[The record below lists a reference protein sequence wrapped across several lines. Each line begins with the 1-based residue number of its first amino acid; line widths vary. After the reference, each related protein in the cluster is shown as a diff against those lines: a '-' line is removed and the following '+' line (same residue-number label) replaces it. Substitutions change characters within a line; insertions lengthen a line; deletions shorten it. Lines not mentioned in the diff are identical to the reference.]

1 MAEKENL
8 TPMMI
13 QYRGIKEKYKNEVVF
28 FRLGDFYEMFD
39 EDAVEVSRLLNLTLT
54 HRASRPMCGI
64 PYHAAK
70 IYIARLLRLGKKIV
84 ICEQVGEIPKG
95 GKGITERK
103 VVEIITPGTA
113 VEAEYLEGNRA
124 NYLAALSITKAKA
137 GFAFIDVTT
146 SSFRATSWPASKM
159 AENFGKELNRAAPRE
174 LLLPASLKN
183 NEAIKSVIS
192 AYGSISVSYYPD
204 WDFSAELSY
213 KKLTAQFK
221 TANLKAYG
229 LEEDSPEIVP
239 AGFLLDYLE
248 KTTNTVLPH
257 ISSIRVYSDSEYLI
271 MDDSSRRNLEVI
283 SNMRE
288 GGTQFTLLECVD
300 FTKTAMGG
308 RLLRNW
314 LLFPLTN
321 LRQIEDRQ
329 TKVAS
334 FVENR
339 NLLEK
344 LKTDL
349 GSILDVERLA
359 GRIAMERA
367 HAKDLQALRASL
379 ESWSQIKEYLGQYD
393 FSFISDENSVTICTL
408 IEKAILEDPATSLT
422 EGGIIKAGW
431 SEELDHWRGLHDNFN
446 QILSEYEAEER
457 EKTGISTLRVKY
469 TNAAGYFIEVS
480 KGKLGAVPAH
490 FIMRRA
496 LVNGDRYTT
505 ERLQQ
510 LEAELNESSTKILEL
525 ERDLFVEIRSSLAKY
540 IPYLLQ
546 VADEIA
552 NTDAAASF
560 AQAAIEHNWVRPEIE
575 ESTHFEIKDGRH
587 PVVENHLPTGEFVPN
602 DALLSAE
609 DETVPS
615 FALITGPN
623 MAGKST
629 YLRQNALIALLAQ
642 TGSFVPAS
650 RARLGIV
657 DRIFC
662 RVGASDNLA
671 KGESTFLVEM
681 TETANILHAATKKS
695 LVIMDEVGRGTST
708 EDGLAIARA
717 VSEYLLDTIGCKTFF
732 ATHYH
737 ELSRMEHPSLKMLC
751 MDVLEKNGSVV
762 FLRKVKE
769 GVTGNSYGIH
779 VAKLAGIPQAVID
792 RANVILSHIQ
802 ALANDNPV
810 ILDDVPAKSSESEKT
825 LAAAP
830 VNPGLFSDEEIIISE
845 ILSVDTDNLTPLNAL
860 QIIVR
865 WKKALS
871 GQ

>member
-1 MAEKENL
+1 
-8 TPMMI
+8 MI

-28 FRLGDFYEMFD
+28 FRLGDFYEMFN

-54 HRASRPMCGI
+54 HRASQPMCGI

-70 IYIARLLRLGKKIV
+70 IYIARLLRFGKKIV

-113 VEAEYLEGNRA
+113 VEAEYLDGGRA
-124 NYLAALSITKAKA
+124 NYLAALCVSKATVA
-137 GFAFIDVTT
+137 FAFIDVTT
-146 SSFRATSWPASKM
+146 SAFRATSWPASKM
-159 AENFGKELNRAAPRE
+159 AENFGKELNRASPRE
-174 LLLPASLKN
+174 LLLPVSLKN
-183 NEAIKSVIS
+183 NSDIQSVLAS
-192 AYGSISVSYYPD
+192 YGTISVSYYPD
-204 WDFSAELSY
+204 WDFSFDLSY
-213 KKLTAQFK
+213 KKLTGQFK
-221 TANLKAYG
+221 TANLKAFG
-229 LEEDSPEIVP
+229 LDEKSPEIVP
-239 AGFLLDYLE
+239 AGFLIDYLE
-248 KTTNTVLPH
+248 KTTNAALPH
-257 ISSIRVYSDSEYLI
+257 VSSIRLYHDSEYLI
-271 MDDSSRRNLEVI
+271 MDDSSRRNLEI
-283 SNMRE
+283 ITNMRD
-288 GGTQFTLLECVD
+288 GTSQFTLFECVD

-321 LRQIEDRQ
+321 LSQIESRQ
-329 TKVAS
+329 AHVAS

-339 NLLEK
+339 TLLDK
-344 LKTDL
+344 VKNDL
-349 GSILDVERLA
+349 SGILDVERLA
-359 GRIAMERA
+359 GRIAMDRA

-379 ESWSQIKEYLGQYD
+379 ESWGKIKEYLGQYD
-393 FSFISDENSVTICTL
+393 FSFVSDDSAKKICSL
-408 IEKAILEDPATSLT
+408 IFNAILDDPATSLT
-422 EGGIIKAGW
+422 DGGIIKAGW
-431 SEELDHWRGLHDNFN
+431 SEELDHWRSVHDNFN
-446 QILSEYEAEER
+446 QILLEYEAEEK

-480 KGKLGAVPAH
+480 KGKLANVPPH

-505 ERLQQ
+505 EKLQS
-510 LEAELNESSTKILEL
+510 LEQELNESSTKILEL
-525 ERDLFVEIRSSLAKY
+525 ERDLFVEVRDNLHQY

-552 NTDAAASF
+552 NTDAACSF
-560 AQAAIEHNWVRPEIE
+560 AQAAVEHNWVRPQM
-575 ESTHFEIKDGRH
+575 ESSTYFEIREGRH
-587 PVVENHLPTGEFVPN
+587 PVVENHLPRGEFVPN
-602 DALLSAE
+602 DSLLSADGE
-609 DETVPS
+609 NDGAPA

-642 TGSFVPAS
+642 TGSYVPAKS
-650 RARLGIV
+650 ARLGIV

-681 TETANILHAATKKS
+681 TETANILHAATSHS

-737 ELSRMEHPSLKMLC
+737 ELSRMEHPRLKMLC
-751 MDVLEKNGSVV
+751 MDVLEQNGSVV

-769 GVTGNSYGIH
+769 GVTENSYGIH
-779 VAKLAGIPQAVID
+779 VAKLAGIPQKVIN

-802 ALANDNPV
+802 ALASDNPV
-810 ILDDVPAKSSESEKT
+810 LLDDIPDEKCAEKSEVPPAT
-825 LAAAP
+825 
-830 VNPGLFSDEEIIISE
+830 PGLFSDEEIIISE
-845 ILSVDTDNLTPLNAL
+845 ILSTDTDNLTPLNAL
-860 QIIVR
+860 QIIAR
-865 WKKALS
+865 WKKSLS